1 MNTSL
6 QSSIRPWFRRLAT
19 LAAVLT
25 FLLMV
30 MGGVVRVTGS
40 GLGCPDW
47 PTCYGRLIPP
57 LELHSII
64 EYSHRSIA
72 ALAGTAIV
80 VTVLAAWLRYRRQR
94 WIVVPATAILGLLAA
109 QVPLGAL
116 VVATELESAL
126 VAFHLGMALLI
137 FACTL
142 TVVVAAYRLPLGGH
156 PPVPAGYRL
165 LLTSLLIT
173 LFVTLSTGALVVGSQ
188 ASFACPDWPLCHGG
202 LLPPANA
209 SPLIAIHLLHRYM
222 VAGAAVL
229 TAVVIARS
237 LRKGRQTGIAPIW
250 PILLGGLFIGQI
262 AIGAVQVWLLMPALW
277 RALHLATASAVWAVV
292 VIMTVEASMIPQP
305 APARDP
311 AQPAGVPQTRGS
323 HA

>member
-1 MNTSL
+1 MLTA
-6 QSSIRPWFRRLAT
+6 I
-19 LAAVLT
+19 LT

-72 ALAGTAIV
+72 ALAGTAIIATV
-80 VTVLAAWLRYRRQR
+80 VAAWLRYRHER
-94 WIVVPATAILGLLAA
+94 WIVWPATAILGLLAA

-142 TVVVAAYRLPLGGH
+142 TVVTATYRLPLSEH
-156 PPVPAGYRL
+156 LPVPVRYRL
-165 LLTSLLIT
+165 LLTSLLIA

-188 ASFACPDWPLCHGG
+188 ASLACPDWPLCHGG
-202 LLPPANA
+202 LVVPANG

-222 VAGAAVL
+222 VAATAIL
-229 TAVVIARS
+229 TAVVIVQS
-237 LRKGRQTGIAPIW
+237 LRKDRKTVIARMW
-250 PILLGGLFIGQI
+250 PFLLGALFIGQI
-262 AIGAVQVWLLMPALW
+262 SIGAIQVWLVMPALW
-277 RALHLATASAVWAVV
+277 RALHLATACAVWAVI
-292 VIMTVEASMIPQP
+292 VIMTVEATMIAHRTPVT
-305 APARDP
+305 DP
-311 AQPAGVPQTRGS
+311 AQAANLPQARGS
-323 HA
+323 QA

>member
-1 MNTSL
+1 
-6 QSSIRPWFRRLAT
+6 
-19 LAAVLT
+19 VLT

-47 PTCYGRLIPP
+47 PTCYGRLVPP

-72 ALAGTAIV
+72 ALAGTSIIA
-80 VTVLAAWLRYRRQR
+80 TVLAAWLRFRHEH
-94 WIVVPATAILGLLAA
+94 WIVWPATAILGLLAA

-142 TVVVAAYRLPLGGH
+142 TVVVAAYRLPFSDR
-156 PPVPAGYRL
+156 PQVPARYRL
-165 LLTSLLIT
+165 LLTSLVIT

-222 VAGAAVL
+222 VAAAAILMVIVIVQSL
-229 TAVVIARS
+229 REERRTTIARV
-237 LRKGRQTGIAPIW
+237 W
-250 PILLGGLFIGQI
+250 PVLLGVLFVGQVL
-262 AIGAVQVWLLMPALW
+262 IGAIQVWLLMPALW

-292 VIMTVEASMIPQP
+292 VIMMVEATMMPQRVP
-305 APARDP
+305 VADP
-311 AQPAGVPQTRGS
+311 AQPAGLPHVRGS